1 MLIKCFV
8 ALKPKMYTFI
18 TEKNHGSKKVK
29 SIPKNVVDGKLK
41 YEDYKNVLFNRSY
54 MRHEMNR
61 IQSQDHNM
69 GSYRVNKISL
79 SSYDDKKYILRDM

>member
-1 MLIKCFV
+1 
-8 ALKPKMYTFI
+8 
-18 TEKNHGSKKVK
+18 
-29 SIPKNVVDGKLK
+29 
-41 YEDYKNVLFNRSY
+41 
-54 MRHEMNR
+54 MNR